1 MGGNPTL
8 TKVWMA
14 GILVTFITATL
25 FISYLEFANTNNAII
40 EEKYRIIFQNI
51 SAQNT
56 TLYNIGE
63 TAGDRNIVTNIYRA
77 GSSLVT
83 GTVNVFV
90 TGLDAMGTF
99 FLMIPVF
106 GRILSAIALG
116 IPGLASLITIVT
128 LIMGV
133 YLAMRYI
140 QSVSN
145 KQDLP

>member
-14 GILVTFITATL
+14 GILITFITATL
-25 FISYLEFANTNNAII
+25 FISYLSFANSNNSII
-40 EEKYRIIFQNI
+40 EEPYASIFQNI
-51 SAQNT
+51 SAQLEPIT
-56 TLYNIGE
+56 GIGE
-63 TAGDRNIVTNIYRA
+63 AAKDEGLVKNIYRA
-77 GSSLVT
+77 GANLVT

-90 TGLDAMGTF
+90 TGLDAMGKF

-106 GRILSAIALG
+106 GNILSAIALG
-116 IPGLASLITIVT
+116 IPGLASLITIAT
-128 LIMGV
+128 LIIGV

>member
-1 MGGNPTL
+1 MGNPTL

-14 GILVTFITATL
+14 GILITFITATL
-25 FISYLEFANTNNAII
+25 FMNYLSFANDNNAII
-40 EEKYRIIFQNI
+40 EEPYRSIFENI
-51 SAQNT
+51 SSKTSDFNT
-56 TLYNIGE
+56 IGE
-63 TAGDRNIVTNIYRA
+63 SAKDEGLVRNIYRA
-77 GSSLVT
+77 GANLIT

-90 TGLDAMGTF
+90 TGLDAMGKF

-106 GRILSAIALG
+106 GDILSAISLG
-116 IPGLASLITIVT
+116 IPGIAALINVVI
-128 LIMGV
+128 LIIGV